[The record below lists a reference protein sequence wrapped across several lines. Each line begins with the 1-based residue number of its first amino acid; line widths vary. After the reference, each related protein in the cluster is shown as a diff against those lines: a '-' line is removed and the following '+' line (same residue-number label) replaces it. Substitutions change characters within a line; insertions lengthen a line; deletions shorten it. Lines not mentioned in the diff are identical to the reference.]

1 MINKAL
7 GYPLSYQVTLLNLL
21 QIYLDIT
28 TNPID
33 EEIDQTITNGS
44 LSLDHPFD
52 IIYKSRASFT
62 IYLLQLIL
70 LLCVDP
76 IVFYLNSIPTCLRVT
91 IVLFLS
97 CTFIYCCCVWIL
109 LCLSLVYP
117 NLLKSKDCVVFI
129 MYLHIRYYM
138 QSSF

>member
-28 TNPID
+28 TNPTD
-33 EEIDQTITNGS
+33 EEVDQTITNGS

-62 IYLLQLIL
+62 IYLLQLL
-70 LLCVDP
+70 LLCVAP

-97 CTFIYCCCVWIL
+97 CTSYIVVVCESYCV
-109 LCLSLVYP
+109 LSLVYP